1 MLLLLLPVS
10 AAVRVSCCW
19 LMGALGVGRGVKGRE
34 RYNFL
39 IFCRVSNAQKKPK
52 NKPPAAANRSQLHN
66 HLLASFSLSLSSICR
81 SSSIT
86 RMLAR
91 SIQIDT
97 QHQHQHTV
105 YVHQVRIV
113 CLNRQTVAALFKIL
127 SSAPQ
132 ESNNSRKFVEIRDGK
147 AEPERTDETKR

>member
-1 MLLLLLPVS
+1 MLLLLPVS

-66 HLLASFSLSLSSICR
+66 HLLASFSLSLFLLYLPFFFYY
-81 SSSIT
+81 T
-86 RMLAR
+86 
-91 SIQIDT
+91 
-97 QHQHQHTV
+97 
-105 YVHQVRIV
+105 YVGSEHS
-113 CLNRQTVAALFKIL
+113 NRHAA
-127 SSAPQ
+127 SAPTHRVRASSTYSVF
-132 ESNNSRKFVEIRDGK
+132 ESANGGGSFQNLIIRTARVK
-147 AEPERTDETKR
+147 